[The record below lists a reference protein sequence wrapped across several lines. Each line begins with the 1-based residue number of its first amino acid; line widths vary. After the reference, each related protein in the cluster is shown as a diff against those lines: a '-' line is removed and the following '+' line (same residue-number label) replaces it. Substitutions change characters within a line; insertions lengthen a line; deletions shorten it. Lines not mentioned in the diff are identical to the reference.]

1 MDKLLKTIAVLLGLA
16 VLAAIFASP
25 FLMPLSSGQNQNRN
39 QNQNQN
45 KVEIHPSDFR

>member
-1 MDKLLKTIAVLLGLA
+1 MMDKLLKTIAVLLGLA

-25 FLMPLSSGQNQNRN
+25 FLIPSSTS
-39 QNQNQN
+39 QNQN